1 MTPNTRDKKAE
12 KVVSTQLNSSLARTT
27 GKRPIVPLRWGEKV
41 DVLEYFPVQ
50 PIFAI
55 QKTFLVGI
63 FVVVSWVFAI
73 KGPVNFSVWY
83 TQRIALAVAS
93 ITTGVYCLLLLYWEL
108 YRRRMTCFIEDF
120 RIFTARG
127 VFARTVSTGYVNPY
141 WDCKI
146 DQRFLDWLF
155 NVWYFKNYADFA
167 KGKHLYSIPALS
179 RKDAWDCLAFFNRE
193 ADRHL
198 GLQESA
204 IQKMELLANKSLR
217 AAEEALVD
225 EKDHS

>member
-1 MTPNTRDKKAE
+1 MNNSTKNIKENVNTQSNAALF
-12 KVVSTQLNSSLARTT
+12 STT
-27 GKRPIVPLRWGEKV
+27 GKRPIVPLKWGDKI

-63 FVVVSWVFAI
+63 FVVLTWVSAI

-83 TQRIALAVAS
+83 TQSIAVVIAT
-93 ITTGVYCLLLLYWEL
+93 ITTGAYLLLLLYWEL
-108 YRRRMTCFIEDF
+108 YRRRMCYIMEDF
-120 RIFTARG
+120 RIFVAKG
-127 VFARTVSTGYVNPY
+127 VFARTVSTGYLNPW

-146 DQRFLDWLF
+146 DQRLLDWLF

-167 KGKHLYSIPALS
+167 TGNEYTIPALS

-193 ADRHL
+193 ADRHV
-198 GLQESA
+198 GLKDDA
-204 IQKMELLANKSLR
+204 VQKMELLAKKSLR
-217 AAEEALVD
+217 AAEEALAN
-225 EKDHS
+225 EKDPS